1 MSIQQKEDLWKW
13 ITRLLMGI
21 CSVLIVDMYTASKQ
35 QAATVN
41 TILVEIRGIEEAEK
55 NHDKEIDQVKQ
66 DVKKLYNDF
75 YKPNN

>member
-1 MSIQQKEDLWKW
+1 
-13 ITRLLMGI
+13 MGI

-55 NHDKEIDQVKQ
+55 NHNKEIDQVKQ

>member
-35 QAATVN
+35 QAQTVN
-41 TILVEIRGIEEAEK
+41 TILIEIRGIEEAEK